1 MIVYA
6 ESNFLLE
13 IALGR
18 ENEAGARQ
26 ILDRAENGAIELAV
40 PVFCL
45 CEPFGTVAYRARK
58 RAQEFRA
65 VQRQL
70 EDLGRGEAHRDLV
83 NAVATPLSD
92 VLDVEIR
99 ERTELEDVVGHLL
112 NCANILDMS
121 QAVFLASQGHQAT
134 HGLDASDAIVYASV
148 LLDASTRDVE
158 EPKVFV
164 TRNSSDFDLEAIRAE
179 LSAAGCRLTFS
190 FDDCDA

>member
-1 MIVYA
+1 VIVYA

-45 CEPFGTVAYRARK
+45 CEPFSTVAYRARK

-70 EDLGRGEAHRDLV
+70 EDLGRGEAHRDLI

-99 ERTELEDVVGHLL
+99 ERTQLEDVVGRLL
-112 NCANILDMS
+112 NCANILDLS
-121 QAVFLASQGHQAT
+121 HAVFIASQGHQAT
-134 HGLDASDAIVYASV
+134 HGLDATDAIVYATV
-148 LLDASTRDVE
+148 QLDASAGVE

-164 TRNSSDFDLEAIRAE
+164 TRNSNDFDLEAIRAE
-179 LSAAGCRLTFS
+179 LDAAGCRLTFS